1 MKKIGYILLAVLLL
15 LPCIAFPAW
24 AQAPS
29 LALEASGGSGEAG
42 ETVTVAVRLTEN
54 PGVTSVKLSLSYDS
68 TALVLKKAENGTLF
82 DGWYQA
88 SPTTGTLPYLMVWV
102 ASEVQSGTGELIL
115 LEFQIADGA
124 TVGTVTSPTVCIEE
138 AYCNGTALLAEPIKF
153 DIEVICR
160 HTYGAYTSVDALTH
174 QRECSKCHA
183 VEPSDHVWDAG
194 TVTTPATHLTVGT
207 KTFTCTDCG
216 ETKTEEI
223 PKDATHTYGA
233 WEKHNETQHK
243 RTCAC
248 GDIQYLNHAWGAG
261 SFTTPATHL
270 TVGTKTF
277 TCTDCG
283 ETKTEEIPKL
293 HTPPGEDPSDD
304 PTKNPSD
311 DPTKDPSGEPLKDRS
326 NAWILPTVIG
336 AVTVCIAAAVVLWL
350 ILKKRQQAPA
360 PMPPTDP
367 KDDEKAPV
375 DLAAVDES
383 NDETITEDGASL
395 SPDAPMQDSVAE
407 SAEMPAKEPCE
418 IASEAL
424 PDDLTP
430 NDPNPD
436 AEGDS
441 ANQAPDDLSEK
452 NTEDETER
460 TDSPKAVS
468 DNDADEFL

>member
-1 MKKIGYILLAVLLL
+1 MPMKKIGYILLAVLLL

-223 PKDATHTYGA
+223 PK
-233 WEKHNETQHK
+233 
-243 RTCAC
+243 
-248 GDIQYLNHAWGAG
+248 
-261 SFTTPATHL
+261 
-270 TVGTKTF
+270 
-277 TCTDCG
+277 
-283 ETKTEEIPKL
+283 L

-468 DNDADEFL
+468 DNDADEFLTTDEQEERKE

>member
-24 AQAPS
+24 AQASS
-29 LALEASGGSGEAG
+29 LAMEASGGSGEAG

-88 SPTTGTLPYLMVWV
+88 SPTIGTLPYLMVWV
-102 ASEVQSGTGELIL
+102 ASEVQSETGELIL

-124 TVGTVTSPTVCIEE
+124 TVGTVTSPTVSIEE
-138 AYCNGTALLAEPIKF
+138 AYCNGTALLAAPIKF

-174 QRECSKCHA
+174 QRECSKCHT
-183 VEPSDHVWDAG
+183 VEPSDHAWDAG
-194 TVTTPATHLTVGT
+194 TVTTPATHLTVGI

-216 ETKTEEI
+216 EI
-223 PKDATHTYGA
+223 
-233 WEKHNETQHK
+233 
-243 RTCAC
+243 
-248 GDIQYLNHAWGAG
+248 
-261 SFTTPATHL
+261 
-270 TVGTKTF
+270 
-277 TCTDCG
+277 
-283 ETKTEEIPKL
+283 KTEEIPKL
-293 HTPPGEDPSDD
+293 QTPPGEDPSDD
-304 PTKNPSD
+304 PTNPSD
-311 DPTKDPSGEPLKDRS
+311 DPTKNPSGDPLKDRS

-350 ILKKRQQAPA
+350 ILKKRRQVPA
-360 PMPPTDP
+360 PTPLTDF
-367 KDDEKAPV
+367 KDDKKAPV
-375 DLAAVDES
+375 DLAAVDE
-383 NDETITEDGASL
+383 NTNEPITEDGASL
-395 SPDAPMQDSVAE
+395 LPNTPMQGSVAE
-407 SAEMPAKEPCE
+407 PAEMPAKEPCE
-418 IASEAL
+418 IATETL
-424 PDDLTP
+424 PNDLTP

-441 ANQAPDDLSEK
+441 ANQAPDDVSEK
-452 NTEDETER
+452 KTEDETER

-468 DNDADEFL
+468 DNDADEFLTIDEQEERKE